1 MTRHRYKDD
10 KIRELKQE
18 IEMLKQS
25 IDISLELYN
34 DLKNERVSYRRLI
47 KYNTVLMLLMNLIT
61 SNSGDTDIGRVLKRN
76 IHEFYISMN
85 KDLMKIPNDDNEYEA
100 EGYDEGESTDSWD
113 DAEEEFE

>member
-1 MTRHRYKDD
+1 MSKYRHKDK

-34 DLKNERVSYRRLI
+34 DLKMERVSYRRLI

-85 KDLMKIPNDDNEYEA
+85 NDLMNIPNDDNEYEDKGYDER
-100 EGYDEGESTDSWD
+100 EGYDIWD
-113 DAEEEFE
+113 AQDEFE

>member
-1 MTRHRYKDD
+1 MSKYRHRDE

-18 IEMLKQS
+18 IELLKQS
-25 IDISLELYN
+25 IDISLGLYD
-34 DLKNERVSYRRLI
+34 DLQKERVSYRRLL

-85 KDLMKIPNDDNEYEA
+85 NDLMKIPTDEDER
-100 EGYDEGESTDSWD
+100 EGYDIWD
-113 DAEEEFE
+113 AQDEFE